1 MIVVLSYSIKLPMT
15 FTTYKQY
22 SMLNAEYLK
31 FSIGP
36 QSDTFRFWKT
46 SSYGF
51 LWFLIKDYR

>member
-1 MIVVLSYSIKLPMT
+1 MIVVLSYSIKLHMT

-22 SMLNAEYLK
+22 SMLNAEYFK

-51 LWFLIKDYR
+51 L

>member
-1 MIVVLSYSIKLPMT
+1 MIVVLSYSIKLLMT

-22 SMLNAEYLK
+22 SMLNAEYFK

-36 QSDTFRFWKT
+36 QSDTFRFRKT

-51 LWFLIKDYR
+51 LWFLIKDCR

>member
-1 MIVVLSYSIKLPMT
+1 MIVVLRYSIKLHLT
-15 FTTYKQY
+15 FTIYKQY
-22 SMLNAEYLK
+22 SMLNAEYFK